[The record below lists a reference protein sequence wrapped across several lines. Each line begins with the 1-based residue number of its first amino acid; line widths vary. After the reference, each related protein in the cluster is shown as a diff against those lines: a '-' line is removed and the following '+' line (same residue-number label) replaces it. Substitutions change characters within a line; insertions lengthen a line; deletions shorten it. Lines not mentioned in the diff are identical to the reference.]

1 MKQLNGPHPA
11 SANKL
16 LSALPREEYARL
28 QKHMETVHLTK
39 GRILY
44 HIGDPMTHVYFPLS
58 GMVSFLS
65 IEENGSAVE
74 IAMVANEGMVGVPVI
89 LKSYHSPYQVMM
101 QIPGDASRVRAD
113 VLGNEFDRGGRLQHL
128 LLRYTYMLLTQ
139 ITQSAA
145 CNRFHSAEQRLCRW
159 LLISRE
165 RVQSDTLHL
174 TQEFLAHMLGSP
186 RTKVTEIAA
195 NLQRANLISYSR
207 GTIRILNPGGLERAS
222 CECYRIV
229 SEGFSYFLAA

>member
-1 MKQLNGPHPA
+1 MTQSNGPPLA
-11 SANKL
+11 SANRL
-16 LSALPREEYARL
+16 LAALPREEYARL
-28 QKHMETVHLTK
+28 QKHTERVHLAK
-39 GRILY
+39 GNILY
-44 HIGDPMTHVYFPLS
+44 HVGDHMSHVYFPLS
-58 GMVSFLS
+58 GMVSYLS
-65 IEENGSAVE
+65 ITESGSMVE
-74 IAMVANEGMVGVPVI
+74 IAMVASEGMVGVPVI
-89 LKSYHSPYQVMM
+89 LKQYISPYQVMI
-101 QIPGDASRVRAD
+101 QLPGDAKRVRAD
-113 VLGNEFDRGGRLQHL
+113 VLGSEFDRGGSLQRL
-128 LLRYTYMLLTQ
+128 LLCYTYTLLTQ

-165 RVQSDTLHL
+165 RVQSDTLPL

-207 GTIRILNPGGLERAS
+207 GKIRILDPVGLEKSS

-229 SEGFSYFLAA
+229 SEGFRYYLAA